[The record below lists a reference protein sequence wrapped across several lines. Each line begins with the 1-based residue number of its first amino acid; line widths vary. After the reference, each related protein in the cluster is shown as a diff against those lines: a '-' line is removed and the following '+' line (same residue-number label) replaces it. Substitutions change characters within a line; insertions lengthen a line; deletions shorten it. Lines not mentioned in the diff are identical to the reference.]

1 LHAETYHDVSE
12 LGERWDRVQGT
23 GTQAQAQAGLGPTA
37 HQPVTDTATAVE
49 EHRGASIGTESS
61 GQPLP
66 WVDTGD
72 LRELHAETYHDV
84 SELGER
90 WGRGHGTGIQAGR
103 NTHRGGEDGLAGIS
117 TQPAET
123 EPGASHGAPW
133 RARVQKGKGPGG
145 KGGSG
150 KGGRPGGREVA
161 LQRRPPALSMVTEE
175 SAQASAQAAAPSPK
189 CAGCEPVEATYTA
202 KRGDEV
208 IELDTEHMS
217 PAARQEV
224 SIGPDESTTARIS
237 EAIGKLPTTALPSGP
252 IDALAAPSGAL
263 AALGLSRTPST
274 SHSLAQR
281 PAHEGRR
288 DRV

>member
-1 LHAETYHDVSE
+1 MRDAAPSVRDINPTGQPLPGVDTGDLRELHAETYHDVSE
-12 LGERWDRVQGT
+12 LGERGDRGHGT

-90 WGRGHGTGIQAGR
+90 WGRGHGTGTQAGR

-123 EPGASHGAPW
+123 EPGASHGGAME
-133 RARVQKGKGPGG
+133 GKGAEGQGSWRQGG
-145 KGGSG
+145 
-150 KGGRPGGREVA
+150 
-161 LQRRPPALSMVTEE
+161 QRKRRTARG
-175 SAQASAQAAAPSPK
+175 ARGCAAA
-189 CAGCEPVEATYTA
+189 AATGA
-202 KRGDEV
+202 FDGDGGV
-208 IELDTEHMS
+208 GTG
-217 PAARQEV
+217 V
-224 SIGPDESTTARIS
+224 ST
-237 EAIGKLPTTALPSGP
+237 
-252 IDALAAPSGAL
+252 
-263 AALGLSRTPST
+263 
-274 SHSLAQR
+274 
-281 PAHEGRR
+281 GRR
-288 DRV
+288 TEP